1 MGADAGADDYPARLL
16 TLEKVYL
23 SSRRTSTRGLL
34 IRVKN
39 MTPVKLKRELQR
51 TGLGQAQLAE
61 KLGVRPA
68 EVADWLA
75 GREAV
80 PNMVAFDIRRMPSL
94 KPPRRT

>member
-1 MGADAGADDYPARLL
+1 
-16 TLEKVYL
+16 
-23 SSRRTSTRGLL
+23 
-34 IRVKN
+34 

-94 KPPRRT
+94 KPVRRS